1 MRNPTKR
8 PAFFLRNTM
17 KTFLLRTLLLAL
29 VVTAGLTSCTAYGP
43 PASVGVGVGVGPR
56 PYSYYGYNPYRPY
69 FYRPPVVVVP
79 RPYYRVPGPRFYGGG
94 RGYWRGG
101 RRW

>member
-1 MRNPTKR
+1 MKKIVMRSM
-8 PAFFLRNTM
+8 F
-17 KTFLLRTLLLAL
+17 LAL
-29 VVTAGLTSCTAYGP
+29 VVILGLTGCTAYGP
-43 PASVGVGVGVGPR
+43 PASVGVGVGVGPG
-56 PYSYYGYNPYRPY
+56 YYGYGGYYPYRPY
-69 FYRPPVVVVP
+69 FYRPPVVVAP